1 MPFKSRRKQASLAS
15 DAWNTSRF
23 NDASTILAANHRA
36 EIHIVVVVRALA
48 LQIVI
53 RSRDVHGS
61 AARFAINCTSAA
73 KRSLCR
79 KPCVSGYHQ
88 SPKAAN
94 PASSEAIK
102 KAGVVTHL
110 WVFDH
115 AGSLVNGPPG
125 YGLPFISLSDQRRR
139 FCWRLTYTRSTD

>member
-1 MPFKSRRKQASLAS
+1 MPFKGRRNQGSLAS

-23 NDASTILAANHRA
+23 NDASTILAANDRA
-36 EIHIVVVVRALA
+36 EIDIVVVVRALA

-73 KRSLCR
+73 KRRLCR